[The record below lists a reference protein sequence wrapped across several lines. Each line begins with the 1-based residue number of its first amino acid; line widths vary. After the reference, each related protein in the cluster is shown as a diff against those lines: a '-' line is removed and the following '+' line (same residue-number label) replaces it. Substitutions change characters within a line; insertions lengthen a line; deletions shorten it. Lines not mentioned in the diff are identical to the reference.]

1 MCENHSQSTAQSEV
15 LCLVT
20 VATAIHHLAQ
30 AAQAAQVVQ
39 MVQVIQVVQVV
50 QGVQAD
56 LMDLEVSAA
65 AHHRIGPT
73 RPVPQPFSRPVP
85 HQCGHLLPRPLQLL
99 WLSPLLP
106 RDRTAG
112 VHLATPSQAP

>member
-1 MCENHSQSTAQSEV
+1 MRNHSQSTAQSEV

-30 AAQAAQVVQ
+30 AAQVVQ
-39 MVQVIQVVQVV
+39 VVQVIQVVQVV

-99 WLSPLLP
+99 WLSPLLL